1 MAKKILLDVD
11 PGIDDAVALCLALFD
26 PEVEVVAV
34 TAVAGNVSAEQST
47 RNVQAVIE
55 QLDPPRWPRIG
66 VASDPEFGLPRRS
79 THPHGPDGLGNAQ
92 FEVSELQHRHP
103 SEKLICDEVARR
115 RAR

>member
-26 PEVEVVAV
+26 PEIDVVAV
-34 TAVAGNVSAEQST
+34 TAVAGNVSADQAT

-66 VASDPEFGLPRRS
+66 VAKQPEFGLPARTTHGHGGGWTGQFELRGFRTAAPASVRQADLRRS
-79 THPHGPDGLGNAQ
+79 AP
-92 FEVSELQHRHP
+92 
-103 SEKLICDEVARR
+103 R